1 MAKSRL
7 TGAQF
12 TNQLIIIRYFIAR
25 RLMIHKLSVRF
36 AASDMKVYKNIHEL
50 PAFTRP
56 VLTIG
61 TFDGVHQGH
70 QQIIQQ
76 LLKEANDING
86 TAVVITFYPHPKQV
100 VAGMGKKQD
109 AEGSKSQAIQLLNT
123 PEEKYELLHQQGIE
137 HIVVVPFDQAF
148 AEQSASAYVKLF
160 LVDLFH
166 PHTIIIGYD
175 HRFGN
180 NRDGDYQLLEAEAV
194 NHSFLVKEIPEHIL
208 KNVTISSTKIRTALL
223 AGDHETAANYLGYP
237 YFFSGIVVKGNQLG
251 RTIGYPTANIE
262 IENEL
267 KLVPANGV
275 YAVNV
280 TLKERT
286 QVYQGMMNIGL
297 RPTVGGTKRV
307 IEVNIFNFD
316 EEIYGDKLTIT
327 LVKFLRSE
335 IKFNGLEALKQQ
347 LALDKEAALKCFQ
360 G

>member
-1 MAKSRL
+1 
-7 TGAQF
+7 
-12 TNQLIIIRYFIAR
+12 
-25 RLMIHKLSVRF
+25 
-36 AASDMKVYKNIHEL
+36 MKVYKNIQEL
-50 PAFTRP
+50 PVFSRP

-70 QQIIQQ
+70 RQIIQQ
-76 LLKEANDING
+76 LLKEAKEIDG

-100 VAGMGKKQD
+100 VAGMDKNPD
-109 AEGSKSQAIQLLNT
+109 AVAEKNQPIQLLNS
-123 PEEKYELLHQQGIE
+123 PQEKYELLHQQGIE

-148 AEQSASAYVKLF
+148 AEQSASDYVKQF
-160 LVDLFH
+160 LVDRFH

-180 NRDGDYQLLEAEAV
+180 NRDGDYHLLEAEAAKFG
-194 NHSFLVKEIPEHIL
+194 FLVKEIPEHIL

-223 AGDHETAANYLGYP
+223 SGDNETAATYLGYL

-262 IENEL
+262 IKNEF

-275 YAVNV
+275 YAVKV
-280 TLKERT
+280 ALKERS
-286 QVYQGMMNIGL
+286 QVYKGMMNIGL

-307 IEVNIFNFD
+307 IEVNIFDFD
-316 EEIYGDKLTIT
+316 EDIYGEELTIT

-335 IKFNGLEALKQQ
+335 IKFNGLDALKQQ
-347 LALDKEAALKCFQ
+347 LAADKDAASKCFLSKQ
-360 G
+360 P